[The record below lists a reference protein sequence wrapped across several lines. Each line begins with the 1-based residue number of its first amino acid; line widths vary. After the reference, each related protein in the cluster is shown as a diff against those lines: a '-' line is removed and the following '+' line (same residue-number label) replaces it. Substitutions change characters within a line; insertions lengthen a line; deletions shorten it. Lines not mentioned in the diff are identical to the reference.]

1 MEYKDYYKIMG
12 VDEKATPEAIK
23 KAYKKLARQYHP
35 DVSKE
40 KNAESRFKEV
50 GEAYEVLKDPDK
62 RREYDQLKAMGAMG
76 GNGQFTPPPGWDPA
90 THFYENYGGQG
101 GQGGQGGEGQG
112 GADFS
117 DFFEAMFGRSG
128 GFRRSGRSGGVR
140 MHGEDVHHELALL
153 LEEAYTGSEQMIELR
168 VPEVD
173 ERGLHSYR
181 TRKIR
186 VKVPPGSGAG
196 TVLRIK
202 GQGAPGLGGGEAGD
216 LLLTIRLASHPL
228 YSVEG
233 KNISLVV
240 PVAPWEAALGCKL
253 TIPTLKGSTRVTIP
267 PNSQSGQKLRLGG
280 LGLPGTP
287 AGDFFLVLKIVMP
300 DKLSAKAK
308 ALFSE
313 LEQETSFNPRAQWE
327 EK

>member
-12 VDEKATPEAIK
+12 LDEKATPEEIK
-23 KAYKKLARQYHP
+23 KAYKKLARQFHP

-40 KNAESRFKEV
+40 KNAEARFKEV

-62 RREYDQLKAMGAMG
+62 RREYDQLRAMGAMG
-76 GNGQFTPPPGWDPA
+76 RNGQFTPPPGWDPA
-90 THFYENYGGQG
+90 THFYENYENTGGG
-101 GQGGQGGEGQG
+101 HAGQG

-128 GFRRSGRSGGVR
+128 GFRRSARGGVR

-153 LEEAYTGSEQMIELR
+153 LEEAFKGSEQVIELR

-181 TRKIR
+181 SKKIK
-186 VKVPPGSGAG
+186 VKVPPGSGDG

-216 LLLTIRLASHPL
+216 LLLTLRLASHPL
-228 YSVEG
+228 YSVDG

-240 PVAPWEAALGCKL
+240 PVTPWEAALGCKL
-253 TIPTLKGSTRVTIP
+253 TVPTLKGSTRVTIP

-300 DKLSAKAK
+300 DKLSDKAK
-308 ALFSE
+308 ELFTA
-313 LEQETSFNPRAQWE
+313 LEQEIPFNPRAEWE
-327 EK
+327 AK